1 MAACEL
7 KRTPAWNN
15 LYRQPPAVGQ
25 VTATIAK
32 GCGSSQMTSTP
43 KPRYQQLKE
52 QIISRISSGDLRPQD
67 RVPSEHEL
75 VGSAGVSRMTA
86 NRALRELTDEGYVER
101 VAGVGTFVADLKAAS
116 HLLEVRNIADEISMR
131 GHEHRAAVIDL
142 EARRVASEIADL
154 LHVASGSKVN
164 HVFLVHFEND
174 IPIQVE
180 DRYVTIDFSEDLL
193 AQDFQSITPSAYLSN
208 ISPLQEAEHVVR
220 AKMPGS
226 RIRRLL
232 AMEADEPCLVVTRRT
247 WVNARPVSFARLHHP
262 GSRFELAGRYRPPG
276 FARSHP
282 QDSNV
287 VELRN
292 FDR

>member
-1 MAACEL
+1 
-7 KRTPAWNN
+7 
-15 LYRQPPAVGQ
+15 
-25 VTATIAK
+25 
-32 GCGSSQMTSTP
+32 MTSTP

-52 QIISRISSGDLRPQD
+52 QIISRISSGDLQPLD

-75 VGSAGVSRMTA
+75 VGSTGVSRMTA

-116 HLLEVRNIADEISMR
+116 HLLEVRNIADEIQMR
-131 GHEHRAAVIDL
+131 GHDHRATVIDL
-142 EARRVASEIADL
+142 EVRRAVPDIADL
-154 LHVASGSKVN
+154 LHVRSGSKVN

-180 DRYVTIDFSEDLL
+180 DRYVTLNFAKDFLT
-193 AQDFQSITPSAYLSN
+193 QDFQIVTPSAYLSM
-208 ISPLQEAEHVVR
+208 IAPLQEAEHVVR
-220 AKMPGS
+220 AKLPSS

-232 AMEADEPCLVVTRRT
+232 TMKAMEPCLVVTRRT
-247 WVNARPVSFARLHHP
+247 WVRARPVSFARLFHP
-262 GSRFELAGRYRPPG
+262 GNRFELAGRYRPPG
-276 FARSHP
+276 MSRSDP
-282 QDSNV
+282 QDSNI

>member
-1 MAACEL
+1 
-7 KRTPAWNN
+7 
-15 LYRQPPAVGQ
+15 
-25 VTATIAK
+25 
-32 GCGSSQMTSTP
+32 MTSTP

-52 QIISRISSGDLRPQD
+52 QIISRISSGDLQPLD

-116 HLLEVRNIADEISMR
+116 HLLEVRNIADEIHMR
-131 GHEHRAAVIDL
+131 GHEHRATVIDL
-142 EARRVASEIADL
+142 EARRVAADTAEL
-154 LHVASGSKVN
+154 LHVSAGSKVN

-174 IPIQVE
+174 LPIQVE
-180 DRYVTIDFSEDLL
+180 DRYVTIDFAKDFLNN
-193 AQDFQSITPSAYLSN
+193 DFQSVTPSAYLSM

-220 AKMPGS
+220 AKMPSS

-232 AMEADEPCLVVTRRT
+232 TMKADEPCLLVIRRT
-247 WVNARPVSFARLHHP
+247 WVDARPVSFARLYHP
-262 GSRFELAGRYRPPG
+262 GNRFELAGRYRPPG
-276 FARSHP
+276 FARSHL
-282 QDSNV
+282 QDSNI

-292 FDR
+292 LDR

>member
-1 MAACEL
+1 
-7 KRTPAWNN
+7 
-15 LYRQPPAVGQ
+15 
-25 VTATIAK
+25 
-32 GCGSSQMTSTP
+32 MTSST

-52 QIISRISSGDLRPQD
+52 QIISRISSGDLRPLD

-75 VGSAGVSRMTA
+75 VGSTGVSRMTA

-116 HLLEVRNIADEISMR
+116 DLLEVRNIADEIHMR

-142 EARRVASEIADL
+142 EARRIAPDVADL
-154 LHVASGSKVN
+154 LHVSPRSRVN

-174 IPIQVE
+174 VPIQVE
-180 DRYVTIDFSEDLL
+180 DRYVTIDFAKDFL
-193 AQDFQSITPSAYLSN
+193 AQDFQSVTPSAYLSM

-220 AKMPGS
+220 AKVPGS
-226 RIRRLL
+226 RISRLL
-232 AMEADEPCLVVTRRT
+232 TMKANEPCLVVTRRT
-247 WVNARPVSFARLHHP
+247 WVNARAGQLRPPVS
-262 GSRFELAGRYRPPG
+262 SRKSVRTGRTIQATRALPR
-276 FARSHP
+276 ASHKT
-282 QDSNV
+282 QKL

>member
-1 MAACEL
+1 M
-7 KRTPAWNN
+7 PA
-15 LYRQPPAVGQ
+15 
-25 VTATIAK
+25 IAI
-32 GCGSSQMTSTP
+32 GCGSSVMTSST

-52 QIISRISSGDLRPQD
+52 QIISRISSGDLRPLD

-75 VGSAGVSRMTA
+75 VGSTGVSRMTA

-116 HLLEVRNIADEISMR
+116 DLLEVRNIADEIHMR

-142 EARRVASEIADL
+142 EARRVAPDVADL
-154 LHVASGSKVN
+154 LHVSPRSRVN

-174 IPIQVE
+174 VPIQVE
-180 DRYVTIDFSEDLL
+180 DRYVTVDFAKDFL
-193 AQDFQSITPSAYLSN
+193 AQDFQSVTPSAYLSM

-220 AKMPGS
+220 AKVPSS
-226 RIRRLL
+226 RIGRLL
-232 AMEADEPCLVVTRRT
+232 TMKENEPCLVVTRRT
-247 WVNARPVSFARLHHP
+247 WVNARPVSFARLYHP
-262 GSRFELAGRYRPPG
+262 GNRFELAGRFRPPG
-276 FARSHP
+276 FAESHP
-282 QDSNV
+282 QDSKL

>member
-1 MAACEL
+1 MA
-7 KRTPAWNN
+7 
-15 LYRQPPAVGQ
+15 
-25 VTATIAK
+25 
-32 GCGSSQMTSTP
+32 STP

-52 QIISRISSGDLRPQD
+52 QIISRISSGDLRPLD

-116 HLLEVRNIADEISMR
+116 HPLEVRNIADEIQMR
-131 GHEHRAAVIDL
+131 GHEHRATVVDL
-142 EARRVASEIADL
+142 EARSAAPDIADL
-154 LHVASGSKVN
+154 LHIPPGSKVN

-174 IPIQVE
+174 VPIQVE
-180 DRYVTIDFSEDLL
+180 DRYVTIDFAKGFLT
-193 AQDFQSITPSAYLSN
+193 QDFQKVTPSAYMSL
-208 ISPLQEAEHVVR
+208 IAPLQEAEHVVR

-232 AMEADEPCLVVTRRT
+232 TMRANEPCLVVTRRT
-247 WVNARPVSFARLHHP
+247 WVNASPVSFARLIHP
-262 GSRFELAGRYRPPG
+262 GNRFELAGRYRPPG
-276 FARSHP
+276 FASSHP
-282 QDSNV
+282 QDSNI